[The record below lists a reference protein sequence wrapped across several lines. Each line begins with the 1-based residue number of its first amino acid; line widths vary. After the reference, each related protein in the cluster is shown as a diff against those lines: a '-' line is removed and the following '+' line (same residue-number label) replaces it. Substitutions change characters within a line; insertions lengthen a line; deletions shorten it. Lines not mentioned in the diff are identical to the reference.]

1 MSETNNIKQHL
12 IANVFQLYSS
22 VKVKMD
28 EMQRNNISWIEA
40 QFLKKAV
47 DILCECRQAL
57 MYTYVFA
64 FYLMKNN
71 ESEIFEVSFLCYQ
84 VY

>member
-1 MSETNNIKQHL
+1 MKLNL
-12 IANVFQLYSS
+12 IAIFFQLYSS
-22 VKVKMD
+22 VQIKMD
-28 EMQRNNISWIEA
+28 EMMRNNISWIEA

-71 ESEIFEVSFLCYQ
+71 ESQIFEVSCVCFQ
-84 VY
+84 NNIFFFF